1 MEQRVLMGVTFSIVV
16 PVFNEQS
23 VIDEF
28 SKRVLTVMD
37 SLGEPFEIIFVD
49 DGSTDATF
57 QKASLW
63 ASRALQVKAL
73 RLSRNF
79 GHQVAITAGMD
90 AATGRAVVV
99 MDGDLQHPPELIPEM
114 ARKWAE
120 GFHVVNTTRMETDGI
135 PLKKKLFSKIFYKV
149 INIDTEVPIYPDAA
163 DFRLMDRAAVEAFR
177 QLREQDRFVRGLTS
191 WIGFK
196 QTFVPFNA
204 PERHSGESKYTLR
217 KMIRFAVNGIT
228 SFTTLPL
235 KAVGTFGLIVA
246 AASFFYAAFALYQKI
261 VLGITVEG
269 WTSLLVGILFLGG
282 VQLISIGVLGAYI
295 ARIFRQ
301 VKNRPLYFVQE
312 RAGRFEGGRQ

>member
-1 MEQRVLMGVTFSIVV
+1 MYSIVV

-63 ASRALQVKAL
+63 ASRAQQVKAL

-217 KMIRFAVNGIT
+217 KMIRFAANGIT

>member
-1 MEQRVLMGVTFSIVV
+1 MGVVFSIIV
-16 PVFNEQS
+16 PVFNEES

-28 SKRVLTVMD
+28 SKRTLAVMD
-37 SLGEPFEIIFVD
+37 SLGKPFEVIFVD

-57 QKASLW
+57 RKASLL
-63 ASRALQVKAL
+63 ASRSRSIKAL

-79 GHQVAITAGMD
+79 GHQIAITAGID
-90 AATGRAVVV
+90 AASGEAVIV
-99 MDGDLQHPPELIPEM
+99 MDGDLQHPPELIPDM
-114 ARKWAE
+114 VKKWAE
-120 GFHVVNTTRMETDGI
+120 GFHVVNTARMETEGI
-135 PLKKKLFSKIFYKV
+135 PLKKKLFSKIFYKL
-149 INIDTEVPIYPDAA
+149 INIDSEVPIYPDAA

-196 QTFVPFNA
+196 QTSVPFNA
-204 PERHSGESKYTLR
+204 PSRHSGESKYTLR
-217 KMIRFAVNGIT
+217 KMLKFAVNGIT

-235 KAVGTFGLIVA
+235 KAVGVFGLVVA
-246 AASFFYAAFALYQKI
+246 AASFVYAAFALYEKLI
-261 VLGITVEG
+261 LGITVEG

-312 RAGRFEGGRQ
+312 RAGKFDGGNK

>member
-1 MEQRVLMGVTFSIVV
+1 MGVVFSIIV
-16 PVFNEQS
+16 PVFNEES

-28 SKRVLTVMD
+28 SKRTLAVMD
-37 SLGEPFEIIFVD
+37 SLGKPFELIFVD

-57 QKASLW
+57 RKASEW
-63 ASRALQVKAL
+63 ASRSLAIKAI

-79 GHQVAITAGMD
+79 GHQIAITAGID
-90 AATGRAVVV
+90 AASGEAVVV

-120 GFHVVNTTRMETDGI
+120 GFHVVNTARMETEGI
-135 PLKKKLFSKIFYKV
+135 PLKKKIFSKIFYRL
-149 INIDTEVPIYPDAA
+149 INMDSEVPIYPDAA
-163 DFRLMDRAAVEAFR
+163 DFRLMDRSAVEAFR

-217 KMIRFAVNGIT
+217 KMLKFAVNGIT

-235 KAVGTFGLIVA
+235 KAVGVFGLIVA
-246 AASFFYAAFALYQKI
+246 AVSFVYAAFALYEKI

-295 ARIFRQ
+295 ARIFTQ

-312 RAGRFEGGRQ
+312 RAGRFDGGRQ

>member
-1 MEQRVLMGVTFSIVV
+1 LQRVLMGVTFSIVV

-57 QKASLW
+57 QKASLL
-63 ASRALQVKAL
+63 ASRSLQVKAL

-90 AATGRAVVV
+90 AATGLAVIV

>member
-1 MEQRVLMGVTFSIVV
+1 MGVTFSIVV

-63 ASRALQVKAL
+63 ASRSLQVKAL

-246 AASFFYAAFALYQKI
+246 AASFFYAGFALYQKI

>member
-1 MEQRVLMGVTFSIVV
+1 MAVTLKYSIVV
-16 PVFNEQS
+16 PVFNEES

-28 SKRVLTVMD
+28 TRRALKVMD
-37 SLGEPFEIIFVD
+37 SLGEPYELIFVD
-49 DGSTDATF
+49 DGSVDATF
-57 QKASLW
+57 RKASLLS
-63 ASRALQVKAL
+63 SRFPQVKAL

-79 GHQVAITAGMD
+79 GHQVAITAGID
-90 AATGRAVVV
+90 ATSGAAVVV

-114 ARKWAE
+114 AKKWAE
-120 GFHVVNTTRMETDGI
+120 GFHVVNTNRLETEGI
-135 PLKKKLFSKIFYKV
+135 PLKKKLFSKVFYKV
-149 INIDTEVPIYPDAA
+149 INIDSEVPIFPDAA

-191 WIGFK
+191 WIGFR
-196 QTFVPFNA
+196 QTSVPFNA
-204 PERHSGESKYTLR
+204 PPRHSGESKYTLW
-217 KMIRFAVNGIT
+217 KMVRFAVNGIT

-246 AASFFYAAFALYQKI
+246 GASFFYAVFALYEKI
-261 VLGITVEG
+261 ILGITVEG
-269 WTSLLVGILFLGG
+269 WTSLLLGILFLGG

-312 RAGRFEGGRQ
+312 KAGRFEGGRE

>member
-63 ASRALQVKAL
+63 ASRSLQVKAL

>member
-1 MEQRVLMGVTFSIVV
+1 MAVAVKYSVVV
-16 PVFNEQS
+16 PVFNEES

-28 SKRVLTVMD
+28 SRRALAVME
-37 SLGEPFEIIFVD
+37 SLGEPYEIIFVD

-57 QKASLW
+57 KKATLL
-63 ASRALQVKAL
+63 ASRSEAIKAL

-90 AATGRAVVV
+90 AASGAAVVV
-99 MDGDLQHPPELIPEM
+99 LDGDLQHPPELIPEM

-120 GFHVVNTTRMETDGI
+120 GFHVVNTSRMETEGI
-135 PLKKKLFSKIFYKV
+135 PLKKKLFSKIFYKL
-149 INIDTEVPIYPDAA
+149 INIDSEVPIYPDAA

-196 QTFVPFNA
+196 QTSVPFNA
-204 PERHSGESKYTLR
+204 PERHSGKSKYTLR
-217 KMIRFAVNGIT
+217 KMVKFAVNGIT

-246 AASFFYAAFALYQKI
+246 AASFFYAAFALYEKL

-295 ARIFRQ
+295 ARIFTQ

-312 RAGRFEGGRQ
+312 RAGRFDGGRQ